1 MAIQSRLRVVCAMM
15 PVTLALTLVVLKPT
29 CARADVILQYFEGR
43 YETIERRIPDIFM
56 AGYDALW
63 LPPTGLADSDR
74 TRSQP
79 ASVGYDVFDRFGL
92 GTTSKPTLYGTESQ
106 LRRLVRETHK
116 TKILIYADIVLNH
129 NGFSNQATP
138 GFVQAGDYP
147 GFALTLADD
156 VDGDFHGASEAGRLN
171 ERINGGLVDIAQEK
185 NHRFIRHPVQPYVKA
200 VATVIPSARHVRT
213 GLPRCRGY
221 TTQPIERSHVPTR
234 DRLRGARG
242 LRTVRTGQRFLESFE
257 AFHALRRGMVK
268 LRPLMPRY
276 RPSRAS
282 VHETTRAIVMAM
294 DVLGTQLRKAA

>member
-1 MAIQSRLRVVCAMM
+1 MS
-15 PVTLALTLVVLKPT
+15 T
-29 CARADVILQYFEGR
+29 CPSCQHPATKRD
-43 YETIERRIPDIFM
+43 
-56 AGYDALW
+56 GYDAFGRQRYHCRPCHRDFTAHSTSAFSGYRWPPDVLVMAVRW
-63 LPPTGLADSDR
+63 YCSLPLSAAQVVRLLAERNIDVSAR
-74 TRSQP
+74 T
-79 ASVGYDVFDRFGL
+79 
-92 GTTSKPTLYGTESQ
+92 
-106 LRRLVRETHK
+106 
-116 TKILIYADIVLNH
+116 VLNWVQTF
-129 NGFSNQATP
+129 GPQLAT
-138 GFVQAGDYP
+138 
-147 GFALTLADD
+147 ALHKHRRRVGQKWTVDEVFCFRGKQKLYLYRA
-156 VDGDFHGASEAGRLN
+156 VDGQGQVIDVLLRDNRNRASAEAFFRQALA
-171 ERINGGLVDIAQEK
+171 RTDVTPKAVITD
-185 NHRFIRHPVQPYVKA
+185 HHQPYVKA

-268 LRPLMPRY
+268 LRPLVPRY